1 MRIGNITIDPPVI
14 AAPMAGIT
22 DQAFR
27 LLAKEF
33 GAAYVVSEMVSC
45 KGLIYDQAK
54 TWELLAIDERE
65 QPIAIQLFGS
75 VPHELAKAAA
85 IIQERT
91 TARAIDINMGCPT
104 PKIVKGGEGAALMLE
119 PKLAGEIVEA
129 VTSAVTIPV
138 TVKTR
143 KAWNDASPTAVELA
157 QIVEA
162 AGASA
167 ITVHGRTREQFYSG
181 KADWDIIRQVKEAVK
196 IPVIGNGDVFC
207 PEDAHKLLAHTG
219 CDGIMIGRGALGN
232 PWLFRE
238 VARSLQG
245 MPPLLAPSVEERI
258 SLAKRHLQMSIER
271 KGSYTGIREM
281 RCHLAWYVKGLP
293 RAARL
298 RDEINRADTIMEIEN
313 IFEQVVQEV

>member
-45 KGLIYDQAK
+45 KGLIFDQAK
-54 TWELLAIDERE
+54 TWELLRIDELE

-245 MPPLLAPSVEERI
+245 MPPLPAPSVEERI